1 MSRLKRKAQIKL
13 IIRRARNRILWRL
26 VKDRAVYHPYRA
38 GSGSGWAGRYVWRER
53 VIAYQTDKGK
63 VWN

>member
-13 IIRRARNRILWRL
+13 IIRRARNRILWKL
-26 VKDRAVYHPYRA
+26 VKDRAVYRPYRA
-38 GSGSGWAGRYVWRER
+38 GTGSGWAGRYVWRGH
-53 VIAYQTDKGK
+53 VIAYQTDKGT